1 MSKIKHV
8 EYEKKEVK
16 VKPVKEK
23 LKLVKNILI
32 SENKKKGTSEIVLLY
47 ETGEKN
53 KKGEVK
59 LKSVT
64 KHISK
69 GQKVEE
75 VNNVIA
81 TEEGI
86 SVKEEVNA

>member
-1 MSKIKHV
+1 MAKLKHV

-64 KHISK
+64 KHI
-69 GQKVEE
+69 GVGDKVEE
-75 VNNVIA
+75 VSPAVDDVLD
-81 TEEGI
+81 
-86 SVKEEVNA
+86 VKEYSE